1 MIPGLVQWV
10 KGFGLAIAVIEVA
23 AEAQIQSLAQEL
35 TYAMCSATKKKSP
48 SLNAVLINIFIIR

>member
-35 TYAMCSATKKKSP
+35 TYAMCSATKKKSI
-48 SLNAVLINIFIIR
+48 LKCCIDKHFYY